1 MNPSNAQVPPHGQP
15 PGGAGFSIIELM
27 IAVTIIGALIAI
39 AVPWYEGYREQARIS
54 TAVGDLRIL
63 DNQLK
68 SYRISNEQLPDLL
81 TQVPQGDRKDPW
93 GNTYRYLKIEG
104 DETATKGKVRA
115 DKNMNPINTDFDL
128 YSNGK
133 DGATSRQLTSQKGR
147 DDVVRANDGNYFGLA
162 SNF

>member
-1 MNPSNAQVPPHGQP
+1 MNPWNAQVPPHAQP
-15 PGGAGFSIIELM
+15 EGAGFSLVELL
-27 IAVTIIGALIAI
+27 IAVTILGTLIAI

-54 TAVGDLRIL
+54 SAIGDLRIL

-68 SYRISNEQLPDLL
+68 SYRMSNEQLPDSL

-93 GNTYRYLKIEG
+93 GNTYEYLRIEG
-104 DETATKGKVRA
+104 KETETTGMVRA
-115 DKNMNPINTDFDL
+115 DKSMNPINTDFDL
-128 YSNGK
+128 YSKGV

-147 DDVVRANDGNYFGLA
+147 DDVVRANDGNYYGLG

>member
-1 MNPSNAQVPPHGQP
+1 MNPSNAQVPPHTQP
-15 PGGAGFSIIELM
+15 EGAGFSLIELL
-27 IAVTIIGALIAI
+27 IAVTILGTLIAI

-54 TAVGDLRIL
+54 SAIGDLRIL

-68 SYRISNEQLPDLL
+68 SYRMSNEQLPDSL

-93 GNTYRYLKIEG
+93 GNTYEYLRIEG
-104 DETATKGKVRA
+104 KETETTGKVRA
-115 DKNMNPINTDFDL
+115 DKSMNPINTDFDL
-128 YSNGK
+128 YSKGV

-147 DDVVRANDGNYFGLA
+147 DDVVRANDGNYFGLG